1 MTLKS
6 FLSRVF
12 PPQSGTMLYVAMAA
26 VLLICVALFFVL
38 RALPPRARRAVIVV
52 TTFVAG
58 LFYAVEFFWKANA
71 DGENPLT
78 FAVPTMGNVLNDLQG
93 FALGLGVISLVRI
106 HSKNVTRARPGW
118 ENSALLLTSMVIM
131 AVAAIGFEDTLFFRS
146 LFFDVYAS
154 FEATMFAILAFFIT
168 SAAYRAFRIR
178 SAEATLMMLAALLV
192 MLGQVPIG
200 QYITSSIPEHG
211 SFASLFR
218 TDNISNWLLV
228 TVNSPAL
235 RAISF
240 GLGVG
245 ELAMA
250 LRIWLSL
257 ERGVYFE
264 VKD

>member
-1 MTLKS
+1 MIRS
-6 FLSRVF
+6 FLSQVF
-12 PPQSGTMLYVAMAA
+12 PPLRGTAFYVALLV
-26 VLLICVALFFVL
+26 VLVVSIAIFFVL
-38 RALPPRARRAVIVV
+38 KMLPPRGRRAVIVV
-52 TTFVAG
+52 TTFIAG
-58 LFYAVEFFWKANA
+58 LFYTVEFFWPANK

-78 FAVPTMGNVLNDLQG
+78 FAVPTMGNVLNVLQG
-93 FALGLGVISLVRI
+93 FALGLGVISLLRI
-106 HSKNVTRARPGW
+106 HSKNLMKAKPGW
-118 ENSALLLTSMVIM
+118 ENSALLLASMLIM
-131 AVAAIGFEDTLFFRS
+131 AVAAIGFEDSLFFRS
-146 LFFDVYAS
+146 LFFDIYGT

-168 SAAYRAFRIR
+168 SAAFRAFRIR
-178 SAEATLMMLAALLV
+178 SAEATLMMVAALLV

-200 QYITSSIPEHG
+200 QWITSGIPENG
-211 SFASLFR
+211 QFISIFR
-218 TDNISNWLLV
+218 TDNISNWLLT

>member
-1 MTLKS
+1 MIKS
-6 FLSRVF
+6 FLSRIF
-12 PPQSGTMLYVAMAA
+12 PPLEGTAFYAAIFA
-26 VLLICVALFFVL
+26 VLVISVLLFVVL
-38 RALPPRARRAVIVV
+38 RTLPPRARRAVIVV
-52 TTFVAG
+52 TTFIAG
-58 LFYAVEFFWKANA
+58 LFYAVEFFWPANA

-78 FAVPTMGNVLNDLQG
+78 FAVPTMGNVLNVLQG
-93 FALGLGVISLVRI
+93 FALGLGVISLIRI
-106 HSKNVTRARPGW
+106 HGKNVARTRAGW
-118 ENSALLLTSMVIM
+118 ENSALLLGSMVLM
-131 AVAAIGFEDTLFFRS
+131 AVAAIGFEDSLFFRS

-168 SAAYRAFRIR
+168 SAAFRAFRIR

-200 QYITSSIPEHG
+200 QYITAGLPEHG
-211 SFASLFR
+211 SYLSLLR
-218 TDNISNWLLV
+218 TDNISNWLLT

>member
-1 MTLKS
+1 MKS
-6 FLSRVF
+6 FLSKIF
-12 PPQSGTMLYVAMAA
+12 PPQQGAALYILMA
-26 VLLICVALFFVL
+26 VVFLVCLALFFVL
-38 RALPPRARRAVIVV
+38 RTLPPKARRAVIVV
-52 TTFVAG
+52 TTFIAG
-58 LFYAVEFFWKANA
+58 LFYAVEFFLPANK
-71 DGENPLT
+71 DGENALT
-78 FAVPTMGNVLNDLQG
+78 FAVPTMGNVLNVLQG

-106 HSKNVTRARPGW
+106 HSRNVSRARPGW
-118 ENSALLLTSMVIM
+118 ANSALLLSSMVLM
-131 AVAAIGFEDTLFFRS
+131 ATAALFFEDSLFFRS

-168 SAAYRAFRIR
+168 SAAFRAFRIR

-200 QYITSSIPEHG
+200 QYITSGLPEHG
-211 SFASLFR
+211 SYLSLLR
-218 TDNISNWLLV
+218 TDNISNWLLT